1 MIRRPLVL
9 AIGTVLVVAAC
20 SKKPDAPAGGPAPA
34 TPPPATPATPSTA
47 PAGTAAAGQGHNTG
61 TPIDGDATV
70 TAPATVTA
78 GGEVEVAWT
87 GPGNT
92 ADYID
97 LVPRSRVEAGGES
110 GYVYTKDA
118 MPVARLTAP
127 TAPGD
132 YAVRYVADLGSGRK
146 VKAVAPVTVSA
157 ATATVTATPKAES
170 AEAITVAW
178 TGPSGQGD
186 YVDIARAETKTPD
199 SELTYVYAKEGSPAH
214 LVAPAAAGSYQVRY
228 LLEGPGGKKV
238 LASTPLEVTL
248 PVVTL
253 EAPEK
258 VAPSAPF
265 TVAWTGP
272 QRKGD
277 YIDLVKGG
285 HTATSGELTYFYAV
299 KDTNSSLT
307 APAQGGAYEIRYVL
321 EGPGGRVVLGR
332 RAITVQ

>member
-1 MIRRPLVL
+1 MTRRLLVL

-20 SKKPDAPAGGPAPA
+20 SKTPDAPAGSTAPA
-34 TPPPATPATPSTA
+34 VPSPATPATPGPA
-47 PAGTAAAGQGHNTG
+47 PSGTAAAGQGPNTG

-78 GGEVEVAWT
+78 GAELEVAWT
-87 GPGNT
+87 GPGNA

-110 GYVYTKDA
+110 GYAYTKDA
-118 MPVARLTAP
+118 MPVARLRAP
-127 TAPGD
+127 TTAGD

-146 VKAVAPVTVSA
+146 VKAVAPVTVTA
-157 ATATVTATPKAES
+157 ATATVTAPPRAES
-170 AEAITVAW
+170 AEAISVAW

-186 YVDIARAETKTPD
+186 YVDIARAATKTPD
-199 SELTYVYAKEGSPAH
+199 SEITYAYAKDGSPAH

-228 LLEGPGGKKV
+228 RLEGPGGKKV
-238 LASTPLEVTL
+238 LATAPLEVTL
-248 PVVTL
+248 PTATL
-253 EAPEK
+253 EAPAK
-258 VAPSAPF
+258 VAPSASF

-272 QRKGD
+272 RRKGD

-299 KDTNSSLT
+299 TDTNSSLT
-307 APAQGGAYEIRYVL
+307 APGQGGAYEIRYVL
-321 EGPGGRVVLGR
+321 EGPGGRVVLAR
-332 RAITVQ
+332 RTITVQ